1 MSSSTF
7 SHLPWA
13 GSVSSTCAG
22 LCVSHTLAADWSAF
36 FQEADGPM
44 EWRSQTE
51 NYVANPCVFVGID
64 QISLTKFRLIVDE
77 FSEMQDMLGDM
88 MMYNVY
94 IYIYKCIFAGVKHEC
109 STMLYSPLRFRS
121 PATFGLCPLVVAPV
135 FAGEARDCGA
145 QVAHSLCCLDSI
157 LILFKV
163 SHGFFQDFCFRWL
176 MNRIKTLSLNLSGF
190 WWT

>member
-94 IYIYKCIFAGVKHEC
+94 IYIYINAFLPGSSMNVLQCCIHHYVLGPRQHLGCALWSLHL
-109 STMLYSPLRFRS
+109 SLLAR
-121 PATFGLCPLVVAPV
+121 PATAERKLHTAY
-135 FAGEARDCGA
+135 AA
-145 QVAHSLCCLDSI
+145 
-157 LILFKV
+157 
-163 SHGFFQDFCFRWL
+163 
-176 MNRIKTLSLNLSGF
+176 
-190 WWT
+190 